1 MTAEAGRL
9 DITLADDRLTVAL
22 RGRWTI
28 DAAAALDADI
38 DARIDRA
45 AFGTARRARIDLS
58 GLAAI
63 DSAGA
68 MLLARLRDRIAAIGE
83 VETIGVR
90 PDHGALIDRV
100 AASAGASPPAPVPH
114 QAFVALLTRVGR
126 ATCLL
131 GDEAVDLLNFLG
143 LTVVSIVRGMAN
155 PARIR
160 FVSFVSHMERV
171 GLDAMPIVGLL
182 SFLIGVVVAYQGADQ
197 LRQFGAEI
205 FTVNLLGISIMREM
219 GIILTAVVV
228 AGRSGSAFA
237 AQIGTMQV
245 NQEVDA
251 MRTLGL
257 DPVEILVLPRMLAL
271 VIAMPLLGVY
281 ADIMG
286 LAGGAFMSIVTL
298 DISLAQ
304 YFGRLRD
311 AIGIWTFWVGII
323 KAPVFGFLIA
333 LTGCREGLKV
343 GGSAESVG
351 LHTTRAVVI
360 SIFLVIVTDAIFSI
374 LFSVIHI

>member
-1 MTAEAGRL
+1 MTAEAGQL
-9 DITLADDRLTVAL
+9 DITLADGLLIVTP
-22 RGRWTI
+22 RGGWTI
-28 DAAAALDADI
+28 GSAAALDAEI
-38 DARIDRA
+38 GKAALGAVRQARL
-45 AFGTARRARIDLS
+45 DLS
-58 GLAAI
+58 GLTTI

-68 MLLARLRDRIAAIGE
+68 MLLLRLRGRLSAMGA
-83 VETIGVR
+83 VETTGAR
-90 PDHGALIDRV
+90 PDHAALIERV
-100 AASAGASPPAPVPH
+100 AASAGVSPPAPVAHNP
-114 QAFVALLTRVGR
+114 FIDLLNRIGR
-126 ATCLL
+126 ATYFVR
-131 GDEAVDLLNFLG
+131 DEALDLLNFLG
-143 LTVVSIVRGMAN
+143 LAVVTIVRSMLN

-205 FTVNLLGISIMREM
+205 FTVNLLGISILREM
-219 GIILTAVVV
+219 GIVLTAVVV

-257 DPVEILVLPRMLAL
+257 DPVELLVLPRTLAL
-271 VIAMPLLGVY
+271 VLAMPLLGVY

-286 LAGGAFMSIVTL
+286 LAGGAIMSMVTL
-298 DISLAQ
+298 DISLVQ
-304 YFGRLRD
+304 YIERLRD
-311 AIGIWTFWVGII
+311 AIGIWTFWTGII

-374 LFSVIHI
+374 LFSLLHI